1 MQKKFTEEDLLKLS
15 VQELLDLFRTLS
27 APTME
32 EMNGEYAAYLLAQPT
47 WLADK
52 IGHITLN
59 NFFRRWLSKA
69 FRPLNATTG
78 QGYNTFQQGH
88 RIVQC
93 YPMLTMI
100 ATSRFDN
107 RPAYQLIYR
116 HFHSVCGS
124 INMVDEIR
132 RVSPNLYLGI
142 GTYGFTHNQRHIP
155 YPFLLRGPHTPYRG
169 DIGRQRNGFQI
180 GSRELPRLF

>member
-1 MQKKFTEEDLLKLS
+1 MQKNYTEEDLRLLS
-15 VQELLDLFRTLS
+15 VQDLLDLFHTLNS
-27 APTME
+27 PSIE
-32 EMNGEYAAYLLAQPT
+32 EMNGEYAAYLLSQPN

-59 NFFRRWLSKA
+59 NFFRQWLSKA
-69 FRPLNATTG
+69 FRPLNSTTG

-93 YPMLTMI
+93 YPMMTMI
-100 ATSRFDN
+100 APSRFDN
-107 RPAYQLIYR
+107 QPAYQLVYR
-116 HFHSVCGS
+116 QFHSTCGS

-142 GTYGFTHNQRHIP
+142 GTYGFTHHQRHIP
-155 YPFLLRGPHTPYRG
+155 YPFLLKGPHTPYRG
-169 DIGRQRNGFQI
+169 DIGRKRDGFQI
-180 GSRELPRLF
+180 SPREIPRLF